1 MERVKLISQVSMR
14 PVTEPQTLPRQR
26 VTERD
31 RPPHEAIGP
40 SGPGGT
46 QERLKRTANATAAY
60 CSAST
65 AHAYL
70 SRSFSGFLTTPFP
83 PTCSSRIITT
93 MELTLAC
100 GVISFLSGGAGAYF
114 GAYSAGK
121 DREVLTRRSR
131 ETGRSKADFESDKLN
146 RRGQRNSR
154 AV

>member
-26 VTERD
+26 VTERE

-40 SGPGGT
+40 IGPGGT

-83 PTCSSRIITT
+83 PTCSSRIIAT

-114 GAYSAGK
+114 GAY
-121 DREVLTRRSR
+121 LRRKR
-131 ETGRSKADFESDKLN
+131 QRSTYSKK
-146 RRGQRNSR
+146 QRNRQKQSR
-154 AV
+154 FRER